1 MTIFK
6 TILAFLLTLTSM
18 MARPNA
24 IIVSE
29 HETPC
34 RSGRFEWL
42 DVFTDQQGEIAAG
55 QEKSGYW
62 MLQVAEDCEKD
73 FSLRRWLRRID
84 SPITEP
90 SNRGSAALNNN
101 QVSCYLSHYHGTVQK
116 GPVALQI

>member
-6 TILAFLLTLTSM
+6 TILAFLLTLTST
-18 MARPNA
+18 MAKPDV

-34 RSGRFEWL
+34 RAGRFEWL

-62 MLQVAEDCEKD
+62 MLEVAEDSEKD
-73 FSLRRWLRRID
+73 FNLRRWLRRID

-90 SNRGSAALNNN
+90 FNRGSAALNNN
-101 QVSCYLSHYHGTVQK
+101 
-116 GPVALQI
+116 